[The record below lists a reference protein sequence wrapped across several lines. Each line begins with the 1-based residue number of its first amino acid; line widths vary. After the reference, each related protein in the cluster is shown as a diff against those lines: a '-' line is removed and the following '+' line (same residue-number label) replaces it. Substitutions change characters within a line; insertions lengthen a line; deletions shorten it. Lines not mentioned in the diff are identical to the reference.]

1 MKEAPCWQPL
11 ERTNAFSISVATEE
25 FQRIIDENLGGL
37 ESVKAIVDDILIWG
51 EDDSFEEATASHD
64 KKLLALLKRF
74 QRNNIKLNKEKFRLK
89 KTELFYMHMGVA

>member
-1 MKEAPCWQPL
+1 M
-11 ERTNAFSISVATEE
+11 NAFGISVTPEE
-25 FQRIIDENLGGL
+25 FQRIIDENQGGL

-74 QRNNIKLNKEKFRLK
+74 QRNDIKLNKEKFGLK